1 MREGTLDA
9 ALDDLLVVGV
19 SFFLGV
25 KKTEV
30 LNSLHGLPLS

>member
-1 MREGTLDA
+1 MREGSFEA
-9 ALDDLLVVGV
+9 ALDDLLVVEV

-25 KKTEV
+25 KNTEV